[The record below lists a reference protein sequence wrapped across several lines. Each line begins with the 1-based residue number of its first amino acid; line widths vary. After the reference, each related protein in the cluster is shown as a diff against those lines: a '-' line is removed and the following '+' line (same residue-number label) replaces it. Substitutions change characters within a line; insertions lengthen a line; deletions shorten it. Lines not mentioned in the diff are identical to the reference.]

1 MKRLITGG
9 VACALA
15 LAMTVSA
22 LAMWVP
28 SDTTVQNLNGV
39 QQYIKVFTVPADT
52 NPEVLIEE
60 PFEYEGFTYTFAEIT
75 KQEHTVEAQK
85 EHTETLVVET
95 QKKDLVN
102 VLEVLTPTIEYD
114 NGHYSG
120 VLALDHTTI
129 RTEPAGY
136 TSGSYTIR
144 ETKEIGNLDSND
156 MTYVPQT
163 TVKDGKTLQ
172 LESVDWQV
180 QSTALVDDVLV
191 PSRYVAV
198 ATYAG
203 KASYSKPTGYVT
215 TADYVGTVSCEEI
228 KDVTYT
234 VLYVGEEA
242 GVGEEAAPRSQP
254 GVMDVIAANK
264 ASLLIGGI
272 VSLAL
277 IGVGVYLFIRAGRR
291 RLADGAEY
299 EDTTETEEIEH
310 EK

>member
-9 VACALA
+9 AACVLA

-120 VLALDHTTI
+120 VLALDHTAI

-156 MTYVPQT
+156 MAYVPQT

-172 LESVDWQV
+172 LETVDWQV

-191 PSRYVAV
+191 PSSYVAV

-203 KASYSKPTGYVT
+203 KATYSKPTGYIT
-215 TADYVGTVSCEEI
+215 TAEYRGVVSCDEVTH
-228 KDVTYT
+228 VTYT
-234 VLYVGEEA
+234 VLYVGA
-242 GVGEEAAPRSQP
+242 
-254 GVMDVIAANK
+254 K
-264 ASLLIGGI
+264 ASQAEDPAQSQSGLADVLAAHKMLVLGG
-272 VSLAL
+272 VAALAL
-277 IGVGVYLFIRAGRR
+277 IAVGTAVLIRARR
-291 RLADGAEY
+291 NAHAVAEDEENAEEEQ
-299 EDTTETEEIEH
+299 EDETE
-310 EK
+310 K